1 MMSELVNVYVMRHV
15 YDIASFARNSPSSF
29 VTISIVC
36 SSFQFDLENM
46 NVPVETLQ
54 RGSLDEMDAVTV
66 ELVLDGASPFILTLY
81 VSVPA
86 SVLDSEVG
94 IPPSPA
100 KLFGLTQAD

>member
-1 MMSELVNVYVMRHV
+1 MSELVNVYVMRHV

-54 RGSLDEMDAVTV
+54 RGSLDEMDAVI
-66 ELVLDGASPFILTLY
+66 VLDEYSPFILTLY

-94 IPPSPA
+94 IPPSPF

>member
-1 MMSELVNVYVMRHV
+1 MSELVNVYVMRHV

-36 SSFQFDLENM
+36 SLFQFDLENM

-54 RGSLDEMDAVTV
+54 RGSLDEMDAVI
-66 ELVLDGASPFILTLY
+66 VLDEYSPFILTLY

-94 IPPSPA
+94 IPPSPF

>member
-1 MMSELVNVYVMRHV
+1 MSELVNVYVMRHV

-36 SSFQFDLENM
+36 SSFQFDLENI

-54 RGSLDEMDAVTV
+54 RGSLDEMDAVI
-66 ELVLDGASPFILTLY
+66 VLDEYSPFILTLY

-94 IPPSPA
+94 IPPSPF